1 MEVQVPR
8 EDRMSVAAD
17 VNGGTSAA
25 GGMDAGSG
33 QRSNLVIRESMSY

>member
-17 VNGGTSAA
+17 VQGGTSAA

-33 QRSNLVIRESMSY
+33 QRSNLSPMESVS